1 MVITSLFY
9 RLAVSLMLGLMI
21 GFERGWNARN
31 IDDGHRVAGFRT
43 FGLIGLTGGVC
54 AILPTDT
61 MVAVGLVVIGCALI
75 VFNQLEYQRD
85 KDLGATTFM
94 AAILTYGLG
103 VVAVRG
109 EPLVAAATA
118 TVAAGL
124 LASKSPLHNWIKA
137 VTWLEL
143 RAFLML
149 MAMTILVLPI
159 MPRVAVDPWGILV
172 PAEVWFL
179 AVLIATL
186 SFIGHGAVRL
196 YGARAGGVVS
206 AMAGG
211 LVSSTAMGLLF
222 AKSAREDAN
231 AAKRMAGLALMSS
244 GVMALRTAFL
254 LGLFRFELLLPLAPA
269 LASMASI
276 SFGLGILWVKG
287 SIWDAG
293 RQDPASEDLRQA
305 APFDLFLTLRLAGTI
320 ALVMLAAKLARQVLG
335 DKGVIIVSFLAGLGD
350 VDAVTLSL
358 ARGLTGQDQL
368 IVAAIAIGMA
378 IAANQIMKSCLALV
392 VGGRRHGLWV
402 LAANLVSLLVA
413 AIVTF
418 AVFYPTIRAGVIL
431 INPI

>member
-1 MVITSLFY
+1 
-9 RLAVSLMLGLMI
+9 
-21 GFERGWNARN
+21 
-31 IDDGHRVAGFRT
+31 
-43 FGLIGLTGGVC
+43 
-54 AILPTDT
+54 
-61 MVAVGLVVIGCALI
+61 
-75 VFNQLEYQRD
+75 
-85 KDLGATTFM
+85 
-94 AAILTYGLG
+94 
-103 VVAVRG
+103 
-109 EPLVAAATA
+109 
-118 TVAAGL
+118 
-124 LASKSPLHNWIKA
+124 
-137 VTWLEL
+137 
-143 RAFLML
+143 
-149 MAMTILVLPI
+149 
-159 MPRVAVDPWGILV
+159 
-172 PAEVWFL
+172 
-179 AVLIATL
+179 
-186 SFIGHGAVRL
+186 
-196 YGARAGGVVS
+196 
-206 AMAGG
+206 
-211 LVSSTAMGLLF
+211 MGLLF

-231 AAKRMAGLALMSS
+231 MAKRMAGLALMSS

-254 LGLFRFELLLPLAPA
+254 LGLFRFELLLLLAPA